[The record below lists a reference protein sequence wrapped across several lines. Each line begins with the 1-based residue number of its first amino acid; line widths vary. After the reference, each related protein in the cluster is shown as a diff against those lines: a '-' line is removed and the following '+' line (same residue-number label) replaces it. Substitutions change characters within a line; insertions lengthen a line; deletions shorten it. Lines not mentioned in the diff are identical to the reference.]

1 MNTIVPCAKISQD
14 ERQLRNF
21 IKSPSN
27 VGRSSQVLDV
37 RLQARVA
44 RFLAATAAHALLHH
58 KTTDDGTLRAY
69 STSNNSK
76 SRYQQ
81 SRFCRDHLST
91 VVVGYQ
97 TLSLSIQK
105 SIKMAPPTANPTTGK
120 THVAE
125 KVKFHEGSL
134 KPYSHEELGTADDV
148 RS

>member
-1 MNTIVPCAKISQD
+1 MMALSVPTV
-14 ERQLRNF
+14 
-21 IKSPSN
+21 P
-27 VGRSSQVLDV
+27 VTT
-37 RLQARVA
+37 ARA
-44 RFLAATAAHALLHH
+44 
-58 KTTDDGTLRAY
+58 D
-69 STSNNSK
+69 NNSVV
-76 SRYQQ
+76 
-81 SRFCRDHLST
+81 FAEVGLCHLST

-125 KVKFHEGSL
+125 KVKFHQGSL